1 MQLPFAPKPI
11 ATELV
16 SSWLLRVAAANF
28 VSLCELLRGLQS
40 RYDRIPPYWP
50 IDYCLSDV
58 AMTSLSKF
66 CRVPSQE
73 IRRLD
78 LGCRA
83 PHLHPGLLLHFPNG
97 SSIDPRCASQR
108 VRYSFCPLCIQTQ
121 PIFVRWDWSLA
132 YLIRCGIHG
141 TALRDGCRSCGDLD
155 PLVFSAPHLAPN
167 YCCRTCGRDLTAGME
182 ESESIPIKKEILVVE
197 DAYRNAL
204 VGVGPN
210 PVLLGKTTDRAFRQF
225 VEDMLQLLSRRL
237 NPNWRKGPAQFC
249 RQDFVHIVIVLILN
263 AAPCSDRTVR
273 RKRYRSGL
281 VLWTTLLSIIPQY
294 EASDIECA
302 SLRWP
307 LALRRRFFT
316 ALYQRRRERWPFSP
330 YSTSNELQKPIERM
344 KIASVYDLSVR
355 MPMFQDL
362 EDDCN

>member
-78 LGCRA
+78 LRCRA

-108 VRYSFCPLCIQTQ
+108 VRYSFC
-121 PIFVRWDWSLA
+121 
-132 YLIRCGIHG
+132 RC
-141 TALRDGCRSCGDLD
+141 
-155 PLVFSAPHLAPN
+155 
-167 YCCRTCGRDLTAGME
+167 
-182 ESESIPIKKEILVVE
+182 
-197 DAYRNAL
+197 
-204 VGVGPN
+204 
-210 PVLLGKTTDRAFRQF
+210 AFRRSRFLCGGTGVSPTRF
-225 VEDMLQLLSRRL
+225 VVGFREPRS
-237 NPNWRKGPAQFC
+237 ATAA
-249 RQDFVHIVIVLILN
+249 VAVVISIRWFSQHLI
-263 AAPCSDRTVR
+263 
-273 RKRYRSGL
+273 
-281 VLWTTLLSIIPQY
+281 
-294 EASDIECA
+294 
-302 SLRWP
+302 WP
-307 LALRRRFFT
+307 LITVAELAVAL
-316 ALYQRRRERWPFSP
+316 
-330 YSTSNELQKPIERM
+330 
-344 KIASVYDLSVR
+344 
-355 MPMFQDL
+355 
-362 EDDCN
+362 

>member
-1 MQLPFAPKPI
+1 MMDLATAPMQLPFAPKPI

-28 VSLCELLRGLQS
+28 VSLCELLRGFES

-50 IDYCLSDV
+50 IDYCLSDAAV
-58 AMTSLSKF
+58 TSLSKF

-78 LGCRA
+78 LCCRA
-83 PHLHPGLLLHFPNG
+83 PHLHPGLLLHFQNG
-97 SSIDPRCASQR
+97 SSIDSRCPSQR
-108 VRYSFCPLCIQTQ
+108 FRYSFCPLCIQTQ
-121 PIFVRWDWSLA
+121 PMIFVRWDWSLA

-141 TALRDGCRSCGDLD
+141 TALRDGCHNCGDPD

-167 YCCRTCGRDLTAGME
+167 YCCRSCGSDITAG
-182 ESESIPIKKEILVVE
+182 SESIPVKKEFLLVE

-225 VEDMLQLLSRRL
+225 VEDLLLLSRRL
-237 NPNWRKGPAQFC
+237 NPIWRKGPAQFC
-249 RQDFVHIVIVLILN
+249 RQDCVQIVIVLILN

-273 RKRYRSGL
+273 RKR
-281 VLWTTLLSIIPQY
+281 
-294 EASDIECA
+294 
-302 SLRWP
+302 
-307 LALRRRFFT
+307 
-316 ALYQRRRERWPFSP
+316 
-330 YSTSNELQKPIERM
+330 
-344 KIASVYDLSVR
+344 
-355 MPMFQDL
+355 
-362 EDDCN
+362 

>member
-132 YLIRCGIHG
+132 YSIRCGIHG
-141 TALRDGCRSCGDLD
+141 TALRDGCRSCRAALKSRTGAH
-155 PLVFSAPHLAPN
+155 VFSTLSSNLIQLSLPLN
-167 YCCRTCGRDLTAGME
+167 RG
-182 ESESIPIKKEILVVE
+182 LV
-197 DAYRNAL
+197 YLNR
-204 VGVGPN
+204 GQ
-210 PVLLGKTTDRAFRQF
+210 TDRRT
-225 VEDMLQLLSRRL
+225 LS
-237 NPNWRKGPAQFC
+237 
-249 RQDFVHIVIVLILN
+249 
-263 AAPCSDRTVR
+263 
-273 RKRYRSGL
+273 
-281 VLWTTLLSIIPQY
+281 SI
-294 EASDIECA
+294 
-302 SLRWP
+302 
-307 LALRRRFFT
+307 
-316 ALYQRRRERWPFSP
+316 
-330 YSTSNELQKPIERM
+330 
-344 KIASVYDLSVR
+344 
-355 MPMFQDL
+355 
-362 EDDCN
+362 